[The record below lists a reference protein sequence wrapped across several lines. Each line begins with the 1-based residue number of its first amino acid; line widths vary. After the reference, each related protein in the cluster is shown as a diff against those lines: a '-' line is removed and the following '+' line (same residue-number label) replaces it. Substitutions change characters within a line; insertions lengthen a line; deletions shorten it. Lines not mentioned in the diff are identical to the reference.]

1 MDRHLIKIVWAAV
14 VTAILARMIMFMA
27 SRPPMDARFFVVMS
41 IFGLS
46 LAALAYVSVRTIMFH
61 RHLRRFLQ
69 NLMEGRYETGIQV
82 YPHLH
87 DEYAQIEKLANRLGD
102 QLRTYDRLRARH
114 VAFNR
119 HALELVLR
127 VSRDPVMLFNA
138 ESNSIELN
146 PAFVKAWEVGEST
159 FTLNALAALPANA
172 DFISLLRRSVEKDK
186 VPATAEVAL
195 ALAPSGAVRRVTATV
210 HPIEDAEERVTL
222 AVVTVAA
229 V

>member
-14 VTAILARMIMFMA
+14 VTAILARMIMFLA
-27 SRPPMDARFFVVMS
+27 SRPPMNARSFIVLG
-41 IFGLS
+41 IFALS

-61 RHLRRFLQ
+61 SHLRRFLQ
-69 NLMEGRYETGIQV
+69 NLMQGRYETGIQV

-127 VSRDPVMLFNA
+127 VSRDPVMLYNA
-138 ESNSIELN
+138 ETNAVELN
-146 PAFVKAWEVGEST
+146 PAFVKRWEVGEST
-159 FTLNALAALPANA
+159 FTLGALAALPANA
-172 DFISLLRRSVEKDK
+172 EFIALLRRSVEKDK
-186 VPATAEVAL
+186 VPVTAEVEV
-195 ALAPSGAVRRVTATV
+195 ALAPSGIARRVSATV

-222 AVVTVAA
+222 AVITVSEA
-229 V
+229 